1 VVDLRNIL
9 CERDPPTDRAVDEF
23 REAGFF
29 PCESNH
35 SEHYI
40 CRAMIFREHISRAIA
55 AKE

>member
-1 VVDLRNIL
+1 MVDLRNIL